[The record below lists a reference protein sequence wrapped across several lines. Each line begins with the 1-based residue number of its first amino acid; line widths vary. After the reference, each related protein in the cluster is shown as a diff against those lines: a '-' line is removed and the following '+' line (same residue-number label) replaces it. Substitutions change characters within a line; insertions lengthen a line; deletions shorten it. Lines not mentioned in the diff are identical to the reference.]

1 MSLETSDPALK
12 EVVNSMP
19 AWASADRVE
28 AEYISGGITNRNYCL
43 RVDGE
48 PFFVRLAG
56 EETEVLG
63 IDRDNERSAVEAA
76 AAAGMGPG
84 VVAFLPEHGCLI
96 TEWIEGAPVPPEDL
110 RQRTMLDRLV
120 RSIKAFHSCQ
130 KIPGTFSPFRV
141 VEQYR
146 ESAESRGVE
155 VPEVYWWL
163 LERAREVE
171 EALQQEPTPLRPC
184 HNDLLNANFLLR
196 DDQVMIVD
204 YEYAGMGDI
213 FFDLGNLSVNNEF
226 DEDADLTLL
235 EFYFDAA
242 TPPRLARLKLMR
254 LMSDFREAMWGVM
267 QQALSSLDFDYVD
280 YANQHFARCRKHAED
295 ERYQV
300 WLGDAAEGT

>member
-12 EVVNSMP
+12 EVVNAMP
-19 AWASADRVE
+19 AWASADRVD
-28 AEYISGGITNRNYCL
+28 AEYISGGITNRNYCV

-48 PFFVRLAG
+48 SFFVRLAG

-120 RSIKAFHSCQ
+120 HSIKAFHSCP

-141 VEQYR
+141 VELYR
-146 ESAESRGVE
+146 KSAESRGVE
-155 VPEVYWWL
+155 VPEVYQRL

-171 EALQQEPTPLRPC
+171 EALQQ
-184 HNDLLNANFLLR
+184 
-196 DDQVMIVD
+196 
-204 YEYAGMGDI
+204 
-213 FFDLGNLSVNNEF
+213 
-226 DEDADLTLL
+226 
-235 EFYFDAA
+235 
-242 TPPRLARLKLMR
+242 
-254 LMSDFREAMWGVM
+254 
-267 QQALSSLDFDYVD
+267 
-280 YANQHFARCRKHAED
+280 
-295 ERYQV
+295 
-300 WLGDAAEGT
+300 

>member
-19 AWASADRVE
+19 TWARADRVE
-28 AEYISGGITNRNYCL
+28 AEYISGGITNRNYCV

-56 EETEVLG
+56 EETEALG
-63 IDRDNERSAVEAA
+63 INRDNERSAVVAA
-76 AAAGMGPG
+76 AEAGMGPE

-96 TEWIEGAPVPPEDL
+96 TEWIEGTPVPPEDL

-120 RSIKAFHSCQ
+120 RSIKAFHSRS

-141 VEQYR
+141 VELYR
-146 ESAESRGVE
+146 GSAESRGVE

-163 LERAREVE
+163 LERARQVE
-171 EALQQEPTPLRPC
+171 EVLRQDPMSLRPC

-196 DDQVMIVD
+196 DERVMIVD

-226 DEDADLTLL
+226 DEDTDLMLL
-235 EFYFDAA
+235 ELYFDAA

-280 YANQHFARCRKHAED
+280 YANKHFARCREHAED
-295 ERYQV
+295 DRYPM
-300 WLGDAAEGT
+300 WLRDAASKP